1 MKSQKLAVPLFAL
14 LALGHCLAFI
24 DRNLPAVL
32 RPHQQKLYGLTIR
45 PERLQQIRNERR
57 PNSRYASPAQVQF
70 ELREAQAQR
79 KAAEIG
85 RLVQGTMGLE
95 AQGVSQQKLDQLVRQ
110 KTHKLLA
117 GSRRK
122 LWE

>member
-1 MKSQKLAVPLFAL
+1 
-14 LALGHCLAFI
+14 
-24 DRNLPAVL
+24 
-32 RPHQQKLYGLTIR
+32 
-45 PERLQQIRNERR
+45 
-57 PNSRYASPAQVQF
+57 
-70 ELREAQAQR
+70 
-79 KAAEIG
+79 
-85 RLVQGTMGLE
+85 MGLE